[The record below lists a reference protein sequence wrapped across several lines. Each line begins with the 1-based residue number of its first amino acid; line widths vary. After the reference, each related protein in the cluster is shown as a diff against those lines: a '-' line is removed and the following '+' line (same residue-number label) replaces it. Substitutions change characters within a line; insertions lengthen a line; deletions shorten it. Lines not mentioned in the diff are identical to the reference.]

1 MESGFYYLAGPH
13 KGTPEQEMY
22 RVETSLKITTESLAQ
37 GIHIFSPIVYG
48 KQIAEGLNFPSFE
61 EGRGKMMA
69 YLLDFLKVSKGMI
82 LLTMEGWQ
90 KSWGVNQEL
99 IFCQQN
105 NIPVYIMSPDQ
116 VTKNIS
122 HILST
127 PLDQKQVDQLL
138 RAA

>member
-1 MESGFYYLAGPH
+1 MERGLYYLAGPH
-13 KGTPEQEMY
+13 KGTPQQEIY

-48 KQIAEGLNFPSFE
+48 KQITEALNFQPLE
-61 EGRGKMMA
+61 ERRQMMMT
-69 YLLDFLKVSKGMI
+69 YLLDFLRVSKGLI
-82 LLTMEGWQ
+82 LVTMEGWE

-99 IFCQQN
+99 IFCQQKS
-105 NIPVYIMSPDQ
+105 IPVYIMSPE

-122 HILST
+122 QILSA

-138 RAA
+138 QAA